1 MTADEQI
8 ILQTYLLRIAVI
20 SSEDEFEEWYRVKA
34 RSKKGKSATVADLA
48 EAKAY
53 ALGCSDVLLQKEVMA
68 STYDQILRNLAK
80 EFMAERHKTV
90 GSEST
95 VFPPAWLY
103 LPIGPE
109 GPRPWPVG

>member
-1 MTADEQI
+1 MTEDEQI
-8 ILQTYLLRIAVI
+8 ILQTYLRRIGAI
-20 SSEDEFEEWYRVKA
+20 SSDDEFDEWYRVKA
-34 RSKKGKSATVADLA
+34 RSKKGKSEVTADLA
-48 EAKAY
+48 EAKSY

-90 GSEST
+90 DSEPT

-109 GPRPWPVG
+109 GPRPWPGG

>member
-1 MTADEQI
+1 MTDDERT
-8 ILQTYLLRIAVI
+8 ILQTYLRRRGVI
-20 SSEDEFEEWYRVKA
+20 SDDEFEEWFQMNMRT
-34 RSKKGKSATVADLA
+34 RKGKNTVTVVLA
-48 EAKAY
+48 EARAY
-53 ALGCSDVLLQKEVMA
+53 ALGCADVLLQKEVMA